1 MKQVVDTS
9 RVFPH
14 SSNLYNPYFNG
25 PTKGYEL
32 KDLAR
37 KHLNREIQKQE
48 GVGQDST
55 EGALTVLDLMKIES
69 V

>member
-1 MKQVVDTS
+1 MFSLHPEGQKAC
-9 RVFPH
+9 
-14 SSNLYNPYFNG
+14 YNPYFNG
-25 PTKGYEL
+25 PTKFCKL

-48 GVGQDST
+48 GVGHDSK
-55 EGALTVLDLMKIES
+55 ENALAALDLMKIES